1 MSHSA
6 VPVRRVAVTRVLL
19 IANPAARRAGRRLDA
34 ALAAFESHSV
44 TTELRLTERAGHA
57 AELAMAHGEHYDA
70 VFALGGDGTAME
82 VVSALAPDGPPVGV
96 LPGGTGNLLA
106 RALGIPMGIRGAVHA
121 LIGGSEARLDLGRFT
136 GSGHRFAI
144 GAGVGI
150 DSAMIAS
157 TPPHWK
163 RRIGILSYV
172 LAGAAH
178 ALRHQRFAVR
188 VTVDDTVIEREA
200 SAVLVANFG
209 VLVSGLLTLGDGI
222 RYDDGML
229 DVCIFDPVN
238 ALGALRIA
246 RRMVFRDFSI
256 DPGMTYLRGRVISVE
271 TDPVLPAQ
279 ADGELMGTTPL
290 SIVTDPLAARV
301 LVPHCR
307 ENRQ

>member
-1 MSHSA
+1 M
-6 VPVRRVAVTRVLL
+6 
-19 IANPAARRAGRRLDA
+19 
-34 ALAAFESHSV
+34 
-44 TTELRLTERAGHA
+44 LT
-57 AELAMAHGEHYDA
+57 
-70 VFALGGDGTAME
+70 
-82 VVSALAPDGPPVGV
+82 
-96 LPGGTGNLLA
+96 
-106 RALGIPMGIRGAVHA
+106 
-121 LIGGSEARLDLGRFT
+121 
-136 GSGHRFAI
+136 
-144 GAGVGI
+144 
-150 DSAMIAS
+150 
-157 TPPHWK
+157 
-163 RRIGILSYV
+163 
-172 LAGAAH
+172 GAAH
-178 ALRHQRFAVR
+178 AVRHQRFSVR
-188 VTVDDTVIEREA
+188 VTVDDTVIERDA

-238 ALGALRIA
+238 ALGALRLA

-279 ADGELMGTTPL
+279 ADGDLMGSTPL

>member
-121 LIGGSEARLDLGRFT
+121 LIGGSEARHDLGR
-136 GSGHRFAI
+136 
-144 GAGVGI
+144 
-150 DSAMIAS
+150 
-157 TPPHWK
+157 
-163 RRIGILSYV
+163 
-172 LAGAAH
+172 
-178 ALRHQRFAVR
+178 
-188 VTVDDTVIEREA
+188 
-200 SAVLVANFG
+200 
-209 VLVSGLLTLGDGI
+209 
-222 RYDDGML
+222 
-229 DVCIFDPVN
+229 
-238 ALGALRIA
+238 
-246 RRMVFRDFSI
+246 
-256 DPGMTYLRGRVISVE
+256 
-271 TDPVLPAQ
+271 
-279 ADGELMGTTPL
+279 
-290 SIVTDPLAARV
+290 
-301 LVPHCR
+301 
-307 ENRQ
+307 